1 CSLVASGR
9 LNCLIF
15 TAAGDHRVLLSFP
28 TRRSSDLFHHLI
40 LRFCQLIIPVQ
51 VVIGAVDC
59 RVQLLA
65 FGLPVILKGGLFDVP
80 AFVSI
85 GGGNVIVVLIA
96 NVAGGIAF
104 VVAVVGL
111 STVPCL
117 ADRKSTR

>member
-85 GGGNVIVVLIA
+85 
-96 NVAGGIAF
+96 
-104 VVAVVGL
+104 
-111 STVPCL
+111 
-117 ADRKSTR
+117 DRKSTRLNSSHVSISYAVFCLKKKITQNVKTKW